1 MVATE
6 KLIFVCLLV
15 MASLAAAE
23 KLESPEIEEEVKAVD
38 RQRHRHHGHHREGA
52 LPSSRH
58 RSPHGHHAKHGRH
71 HHAKHGS
78 NVDRRAAL
86 ADFKR
91 AALSDFKRAALADF
105 KRAALSD
112 FKRAALADFKRAA
125 LSDFKRAALSD
136 FKRAALADFKR
147 AALSDFKRA
156 SLSDFKRAALADFKR
171 TPGHRKQH
179 HSQASESRM
188 SHNKTKSQSH
198 HPRDSSGKRSYYWD
212 VCSHW
217 INGRERLYVC
227 KKQIR

>member
-105 KRAALSD
+105 KP
-112 FKRAALADFKRAA
+112 
-125 LSDFKRAALSD
+125 
-136 FKRAALADFKR
+136 DFKR

-171 TPGHRKQH
+171 AALSDFKRAALADFKRTPGHGKQH
-179 HSQASESRM
+179 HRQASESRM
-188 SHNKTKSQSH
+188 SHHKTKSQSH

-217 INGRERLYVC
+217 INGQERLYVC

>member
-125 LSDFKRAALSD
+125 LSDFKRA
-136 FKRAALADFKR
+136 
-147 AALSDFKRA
+147 